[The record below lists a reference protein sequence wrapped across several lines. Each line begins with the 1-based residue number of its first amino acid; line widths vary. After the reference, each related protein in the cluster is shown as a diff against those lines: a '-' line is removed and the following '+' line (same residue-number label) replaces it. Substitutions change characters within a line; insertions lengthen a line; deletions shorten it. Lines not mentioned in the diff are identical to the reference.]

1 MVDKR
6 PQDVRRLERGGQ
18 ILGRR
23 DGTGLMVAYLEQ
35 HGFDTSPE
43 ALVVGDGWG
52 GKATY
57 VVQERYSDMSQRPHT
72 EDIAGRDLRFET
84 LGHGPEDDMPQAI
97 RVIDPEARSAIYRPL
112 INDGRVVDDKGVPL
126 EAGDSG
132 EMIEGLWLP
141 LQTWKYRLMPR
152 VPARQPA
159 SARSSGGAR

>member
-1 MVDKR
+1 VD
-6 PQDVRRLERGGQ
+6 
-18 ILGRR
+18 
-23 DGTGLMVAYLEQ
+23 
-35 HGFDTSPE
+35 
-43 ALVVGDGWG
+43 
-52 GKATY
+52 
-57 VVQERYSDMSQRPHT
+57 PHA

-112 INDGRVVDDKGVPL
+112 MNDGRVVDDKGVPL

-152 VPARQPA
+152 VPARA
-159 SARSSGGAR
+159 AC